1 MEIKTDYPVY
11 VNGKRIGSEN
21 NEFYYTNGPEPTD
34 QEKETKARA
43 GQVWDKV
50 SGKWREMTQNEK
62 SLFNR
67 LKSSGAF
74 GALGQLLGIGQTPA
88 MGTPTTT
95 VILEDKDKD
104 KKKKLTTTQW
114 VLIGV
119 GVLALGG
126 LVYFAT
132 RDNK

>member
-11 VNGKRIGSEN
+11 VDGKRIGSEN

-50 SGKWREMTQNEK
+50 SGKWREMTQNER

-95 VILEDKDKD
+95 VVEEEKP
-104 KKKKLTTTQW
+104 KKKISTTTW

-126 LVYFAT
+126 IVYFAT
-132 RDNK
+132 RDKK

>member
-11 VNGKRIGSEN
+11 VDGKRIGSEN
-21 NEFYYTNGPEPTD
+21 NEFYYSNGPEPTD

-50 SGKWREMTQNEK
+50 SGKWREMTQNER

-95 VILEDKDKD
+95 VVEEEKP
-104 KKKKLTTTQW
+104 KKKISTTTW

-126 LVYFAT
+126 IVYFAT
-132 RDNK
+132 RDKK